1 MRMNKRVWVSA
12 TLFFLILVVSAQCT
26 KRKSEIITHD
36 SSRQLMNELVQH
48 YANGDSLKILETR
61 RKIQNEITQN
71 KSVKLE
77 LYLQTFDAN
86 ILLQQGNWVEAEQEF
101 SRILERAR
109 KENVIFTQA
118 SVLSSLG
125 QISYFKGNY
134 FKALNYWTKGIEIGE
149 SNGIRENTAA
159 MLSNKGA
166 AYMGLGYYSMAA
178 YHFIQ
183 SKTRMEELKNN
194 DENYWICHINIANAY
209 TQLNRLDK
217 ALSILKETNTSFS
230 STVKYLYYSNMAV
243 VYQQKGDTINTLEYL
258 DSCKLYSSYNE
269 SYSTT
274 LLEHEIDVCMQF
286 NQKERLNA
294 ILDTL
299 LLQYPSQ
306 HLGVQLK
313 FYKANVFLKKDMRK
327 YFSEILALEKELE
340 PNDYILSEDYY
351 SLLADVYR
359 LLGNKQAEI
368 YALRKLN
375 YFQGKLVD
383 EKLTTQLEDYQ
394 LLEKYEEINTENKLL
409 EVTNLSSKEQISKQR
424 QIQLFLIIALVL
436 LLLLVVSLFLSR
448 RKSNLLK
455 QKEMELS
462 IMESIRLQERLE
474 VAQRNSKLLQR
485 LFYKTS
491 LLKKQLDDFFNTF
504 NWTYHNDE
512 ALQEVMRAKSN
523 IRSFYQLHHDVLEK
537 NIVNDEISAKMKRI
551 KQMMPAIN
559 EKELKVIEY
568 VFQEFST
575 SEIAIL
581 MGKSIKN
588 IESIRTSIRK
598 KFAIDSSQDLNT
610 FIQKLDL

>member
-1 MRMNKRVWVSA
+1 MRINKRVWVSA
-12 TLFFLILVVSAQCT
+12 TLLFLILMVSAQCT
-26 KRKSEIITHD
+26 KRKSEIITED
-36 SSRQLMNELVQH
+36 SSSQLMSELGQH

-61 RKIQNEITQN
+61 RKIQDEIAQD

-86 ILLQQGNWVEAEQEF
+86 ILLQHGNLAEAEQEF
-101 SRILERAR
+101 ERILQRAR
-109 KENVIFTQA
+109 KENIIFTQT

-134 FKALNYWTKGIEIGE
+134 FKALNYWSEGIKIGE
-149 SNGIRENTAA
+149 SNGIQENTAA

-183 SKTRMEELKNN
+183 SKSLMEKQKNK

-209 TQLNRLDK
+209 AQLNRLDK
-217 ALSILKETNTSFS
+217 ALSILKKTNTSFS
-230 STVKYLYYSNMAV
+230 STVKYLYYSNMAS
-243 VYQQKGDTINTLEYL
+243 VYQQKGDTINTLDYL
-258 DSCKLYSSYNE
+258 DSCKIFSSYNE

-274 LLEHEIDVCMQF
+274 LLEQEMRVYMQF
-286 NQKERLNA
+286 NQKERLNT
-294 ILDTL
+294 IVDTL
-299 LLQYPSQ
+299 FLQYPSQ
-306 HLGVQLK
+306 HFMVQLV
-313 FYKANVFLKKDMRK
+313 FYQANVFLKKDMRR
-327 YFSEILALEKELE
+327 YFSAILALEKELE

-351 SLLADVYR
+351 KLLADVYH
-359 LLGNKQAEI
+359 LMGHKQAEI
-368 YALRKLN
+368 EALRKLN
-375 YFQGKLVD
+375 FFQGKLVD
-383 EKLTTQLEDYQ
+383 EKLTTQLEDYE

-462 IMESIRLQERLE
+462 TLESISLQERLE
-474 VAQRNSKLLQR
+474 DAQRNSKLLQR

-504 NWTYHNDE
+504 NWTYHSDE
-512 ALQEVMRAKSN
+512 ALQEVMKAKSN
-523 IRSFYQLHHDVLEK
+523 IRSFYQLHYDV
-537 NIVNDEISAKMKRI
+537 IVNNLINDEISAKMERI
-551 KQMMPAIN
+551 KQIMPSLN

-588 IESIRTSIRK
+588 IEFIRSNIRK

-610 FIQKLDL
+610 FIQKLDI